1 MFFGAKPALF
11 RFAEKMR
18 HAPTDGELAMWH
30 LLKSEILRV
39 YKFRRQHPIS
49 TFIADFDSHKLKLVI
64 EIDGGYHLNNFQ
76 KKYDDFRDED
86 MDGMGIAVIRFS
98 NEEVIRHGE
107 SVKQKLL
114 DKIRI
119 LESQSAA
126 TNTIC
131 MAILTKWLP
140 WFPL

>member
-1 MFFGAKPALF
+1 MKHTQSMFFGAKPALF

-86 MDGMGIAVIRFS
+86 MNGMCISVIRFT
-98 NEEVIRHGE
+98 NEEVIKHSETVLQRIIE
-107 SVKQKLL
+107 
-114 DKIRI
+114 KIKVLENPSRI
-119 LESQSAA
+119 
-126 TNTIC
+126 TNHI
-131 MAILTKWLP
+131 
-140 WFPL
+140 